1 MLNFRF
7 LKAFILCGIFIVFAA
22 GCRTPEITSPSGDT
36 TIDAGDTIF
45 FSAETYPD
53 AIYKW
58 TFDGGAKDVLGQNP
72 AIQFNGAGVYN
83 VCLTVVFEDLD
94 SGIAAIKVTVR
105 DSNQNSGD
113 TKYLAKNIVFNK
125 DSLTTTATATQIL
138 EAGVQFA
145 DIDTETQVLAENVI
159 FENTDISQIESDN
172 VQDALE
178 EISLKLAETM
188 VGTWNI
194 QNYIHADSHSETGR
208 IVIYADGTFDLL
220 EGSFAAIGMGSGDSP
235 MPICNHTEEN
245 QTYQIIVDDLIIFTH
260 FNPNFMDPS
269 RLTENSVVP
278 TLVKLRQNEIVFIGG
293 GGCGAV
299 SKQRVS
305 ILTRVVD

>member
-7 LKAFILCGIFIVFAA
+7 LKTFILFGIFIIFAA
-22 GCRTPEITSPSGDT
+22 GCRTPVITTPSGDI
-36 TIDAGDTIF
+36 TIDAGVSISFT
-45 FSAETYPD
+45 SETYSN

-58 TFDGGAKDVLGQNP
+58 TFDGGAQDVLGQNP
-72 AIQFNGAGVYN
+72 TVKFDRPGVYSA
-83 VCLTVVFEDLD
+83 CLTVVFEDLD
-94 SGIAAIKVTVR
+94 SGFAAIKVTVR
-105 DSNQNSGD
+105 DNDPHSGD
-113 TKYLAKNIVFNK
+113 TKYLAENILFNSDIAAK
-125 DSLTTTATATQIL
+125 ANTQ
-138 EAGVQFA
+138 A
-145 DIDTETQVLAENVI
+145 DVIDTETQILAENVI

-194 QNYIHADSHSETGR
+194 QNYIHADSHSESGR
-208 IVIYADGTFDLL
+208 IIIYGDGTFDLL
-220 EGSFAAIGMGSGDSP
+220 EGSFAAVGMGSGDSP

-278 TLVKLRQNEIVFIGG
+278 TLVKLRQNEIVFIGV

-305 ILTRVVD
+305 ILTRIID

>member
-7 LKAFILCGIFIVFAA
+7 LKAFILFGIAIIFAA
-22 GCRTPEITSPSGDT
+22 GCRSPEILSPLGDT
-36 TIDAGDTIF
+36 TIDAGDSISF
-45 FSAETYPD
+45 ASESYPN

-58 TFDGGAKDVLGQNP
+58 TFDGGAKDALGQNP
-72 AIQFNGAGVYN
+72 TVQFNRPGVYN

-94 SGIAAIKVTVR
+94 SGIATRKVTVR
-105 DSNQNSGD
+105 DSNQNTGD
-113 TKYLAKNIVFNK
+113 TKYLAKNVVFNK
-125 DSLTTTATATQIL
+125 DGLTTTATQNS
-138 EAGVQFA
+138 EALVQPA

-178 EISLKLAETM
+178 EISLKLSETM

-194 QNYIHADSHSETGR
+194 QNYIHTDSHSETGR
-208 IVIYADGTFDLL
+208 IIIYGDGTFDLL
-220 EGSFAAIGMGSGDSP
+220 EGSFAAVGMGSGDSP

-260 FNPNFMDPS
+260 FNPNFMNPS
-269 RLTENSVVP
+269 QLTENSVVP

-305 ILTRVVD
+305 ILTRIID